1 MASPT
6 TAYIAQGCSVQ
17 WNNVVAIAVWMAS
30 DDSASVVSGGGA
42 TKCDSG
48 SATPKNIRPIPMPA
62 LNIIAIH
69 EMVRNSGRS
78 WSRPSGIRPYLP
90 AASQITNTTNADA
103 SSTNSQPRLPVIQ
116 PRREPL
122 TVPRPVGVTKPQTT
136 KPSAM
141 TAATANRTRSTA
153 ACRSAMQAGGSAM
166 AGCVPVTDTS
176 EAATVEAGGLSP
188 PPPPPL
194 AGGGAAPPP
203 APRAGLG
210 GG

>member
-17 WNNVVAIAVWMAS
+17 WNSVVAIAVWMAS
-30 DDSASVVSGGGA
+30 DDSASLVSGGGA

-78 WSRPSGIRPYLP
+78 SSRPSGIRPYLP
-90 AASQITNTTNADA
+90 AASQITNTTNADD

-116 PRREPL
+116 PSAEL
-122 TVPRPVGVTKPQTT
+122 LAVPSPVGLTKPQTT

-141 TAATANRTRSTA
+141 AAATANRTLSTA
-153 ACRSAMQAGGSAM
+153 QCRSATQGGGSAR
-166 AGCVPVTDTS
+166 AGWIPVTNPS
-176 EAATVEAGGLSP
+176 ATLTVGRSSP
-188 PPPPPL
+188 TGP
-194 AGGGAAPPP
+194 
-203 APRAGLG
+203 
-210 GG
+210 